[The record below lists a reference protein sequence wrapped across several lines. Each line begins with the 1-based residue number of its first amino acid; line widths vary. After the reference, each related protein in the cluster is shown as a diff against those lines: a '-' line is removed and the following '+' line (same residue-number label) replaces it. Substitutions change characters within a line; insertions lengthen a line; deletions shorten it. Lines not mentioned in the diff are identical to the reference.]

1 MWAAAAGAGPGA
13 PTALATTGSWLR
25 EQRIGAAAKGPR
37 RLGGARGA
45 GRAAASGAGPLPI
58 PSSQQHRCGPALFLG
73 RPLPTWPTTTH
84 TPTPLSLQHRVALRG
99 PRATA
104 VQRSCALTSCAGF
117 CPSIHISPRHLW
129 GAKYVRGPAELGEE
143 VAQEGSKQ
151 PRNSQF
157 ISLGL

>member
-1 MWAAAAGAGPGA
+1 MLQPLWRLLGPGFGSSASGQQLRGRGGWEEPAGRGAQLLRA
-13 PTALATTGSWLR
+13 PVPSPSLAASST
-25 EQRIGAAAKGPR
+25 GAAPPCS
-37 RLGGARGA
+37 
-45 GRAAASGAGPLPI
+45 SGAPCRPG
-58 PSSQQHRCGPALFLG
+58 QQQ
-73 RPLPTWPTTTH
+73 
-84 TPTPLSLQHRVALRG
+84 PTPHTLIPPDPRTLRG

-143 VAQEGSKQ
+143 VAREGSKQ